1 MSTITIASDLSDK
14 DKTVLFWASFLAL
27 AAAGF
32 GFSFRVAMGVKGY
45 GVELGLTNL
54 QIGQIFGATLW
65 PIALTMIGFSLVV
78 DRTGYKVPMYGACV
92 LQVLSGI
99 GTFFANSYGALYLF
113 AAFAGL
119 GHGIIEAVFNPMCA
133 AIYPKEK
140 TKWLAI
146 LHAAWPAGLVFGTL
160 IVIGTTGIFDGWRV
174 HALWILLPALAY
186 GFMVRES
193 IFPVDERVEA
203 GVPYMEMLKQIGF
216 LSAALAGFMMVYEIG
231 NQVGALT
238 AWTPPASWF
247 TVSLILGVL
256 IGAGFGFYTKSVGR
270 PLFFLLCLLMIPI
283 ATAELGT
290 DQWIQKLMTPVF
302 EGGMG
307 INPAFAIVFSASI
320 MLIFR
325 VFAGNILKFFT
336 PPSLLCL
343 SGLFSALGLWGLSG
357 SSGIAVLGAFTI
369 YALGQTY
376 YWPCILGFTSEQYPE
391 GGALTL
397 NTVSAIGLLSV
408 GIIGG
413 QLLGVAFD
421 KSIHSGVQKSV
432 PAMVS
437 AAEED
442 KSFLGMPHKAII
454 PAKKD
459 AYLATLSASE
469 QTRVK
474 EEFTKVDTQAG
485 RDVLTYA
492 VRFPAILVL
501 AFGAIMLYFRSKGG
515 YKPIELV
522 EHAGNS
528 SG

>member
-119 GHGIIEAVFNPMCA
+119 GHGIIEAVINPMCA

-160 IVIGTTGIFDGWRV
+160 VVIGTTGIFDGWRV

-256 IGAGFGFYTKSVGR
+256 IGAGFGLYTKSVGR

-290 DQWIQKLMTPVF
+290 DQWIQKLMAPVF

-421 KSIHSGVQKSV
+421 KSIHSGVSKSV
-432 PAMVS
+432 PAMVV

-474 EEFTKVDTQAG
+474 EEFTKAKQK
-485 RDVLTYA
+485 VL
-492 VRFPAILVL
+492 
-501 AFGAIMLYFRSKGG
+501 
-515 YKPIELV
+515 E
-522 EHAGNS
+522 
-528 SG
+528 